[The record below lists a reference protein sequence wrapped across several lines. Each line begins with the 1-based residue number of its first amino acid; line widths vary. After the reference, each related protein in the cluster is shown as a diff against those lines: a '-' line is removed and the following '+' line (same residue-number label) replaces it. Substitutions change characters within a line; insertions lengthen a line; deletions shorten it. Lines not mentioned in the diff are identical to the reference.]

1 MKKYLYTSFIGL
13 LFATASCDKCKD
25 ENPRAKIFNNGT
37 QKASVQIKTSGGNTT
52 NINNIDP
59 ANTSEYSS
67 YASGDVTFTITVN
80 KTDYVKTVK
89 MNECY
94 DYNIAIDGNNTI
106 TASSIDRND

>member
-1 MKKYLYTSFIGL
+1 MKKYLFTSLIGIVISI
-13 LFATASCDKCKD
+13 TSCNKCLND
-25 ENPRAKIFNNGT
+25 NPRAKVINNGT
-37 QKASVQIKTSGGNTT
+37 QKISVQIKTSGGKTI